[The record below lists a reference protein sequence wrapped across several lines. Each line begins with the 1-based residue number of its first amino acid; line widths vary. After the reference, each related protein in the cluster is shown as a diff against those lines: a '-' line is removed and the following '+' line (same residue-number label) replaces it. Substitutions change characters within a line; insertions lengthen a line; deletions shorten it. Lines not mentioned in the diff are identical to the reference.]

1 MHPPW
6 DLRFPL
12 YRPASSWL
20 LSVSLSVYAIQKET
34 NILIYRLI
42 IWLDL
47 LHYFDLILQ
56 REKRFNLVS
65 QKGIGYCFLKK
76 YIYIVIK
83 MLFISTIDW
92 LIKLYN
98 FIMKSKIICD
108 FVKKLNYFFAN
119 CNFYS
124 TIKSVYLFLLV
135 LKKLKTPASLSHLKM
150 SCPCKRKN
158 QQAHWRYT
166 GVYCNAAQFRLT
178 AGQNVY
184 NSVHET
190 PAIEEKKV
198 EYHVRPCS
206 AHAWPRV
213 TRLRGLI
220 HYTTHTNTHTYTV
233 RTKRID
239 VDCYSS
245 NLNCRQAKYVYICD
259 I

>member
-1 MHPPW
+1 
-6 DLRFPL
+6 
-12 YRPASSWL
+12 
-20 LSVSLSVYAIQKET
+20 
-34 NILIYRLI
+34 
-42 IWLDL
+42 
-47 LHYFDLILQ
+47 
-56 REKRFNLVS
+56 
-65 QKGIGYCFLKK
+65 
-76 YIYIVIK
+76 

-184 NSVHET
+184 NSGHKRR
-190 PAIEEKKV
+190 PLKKRKLSITCARAV
-198 EYHVRPCS
+198 PMLGQGW
-206 AHAWPRV
+206 HALGAW
-213 TRLRGLI
+213 
-220 HYTTHTNTHTYTV
+220 YTTLHTQTLTHTLYAQNELMLIVTH
-233 RTKRID
+233 RI
-239 VDCYSS
+239 
-245 NLNCRQAKYVYICD
+245 
-259 I
+259 